1 MANVGTVL
9 INIKARSDE
18 MMKGLKKARM
28 RLRRFRKS
36 LNRTF
41 GGIAKMA
48 TVAGGAI
55 LGGLGAALTVAV
67 GIFSS
72 FEQKMADVQSIIGK
86 NNEQFGEMEALAR
99 KLGSTTAFTAT
110 QAAEAMELMSRAGF
124 TANETMAATVHVM
137 NLAAASGHTLAEMAD
152 VVAKAIR
159 GFGLEA
165 AEAGRVADVL
175 ALASARSNTTVN
187 DLGTALSY
195 VAPIAKSLNMDIEET
210 VAMLGL
216 LSDAGMQAD
225 KAGTALRS
233 VLATL
238 VDQVGDGGLL
248 PVIKK
253 LADEGLG
260 TAEAFAQFGK
270 KGAPAILTLIAMQKA
285 GVDLDAA
292 LNDATG
298 TTKEMAEIRLDTLQG
313 AFALLRSAAEEAMIV
328 IGERVAPIIRLFAE
342 GLTVAVQAG
351 GQAFDSM
358 VGSTKSFS
366 VSIGDVVGGVA
377 TFIEGLGYAVDFAN
391 RFFNVFKVGFLTVK
405 SLLLGFIRLMIR
417 GSEFTVQ
424 AWAWG
429 LNAIGVLSDEMYD
442 GMIAGMEGF
451 KQSIDEQITETT
463 EALGDAFGNVFA
475 ESDVKPAMDEFARR
489 LRRGAHQIMN
499 DTGESLGEEIV
510 EGVKEGVQGLAVVVT
525 EEMEALADATEDV
538 QDFIKTTQEAIDTW
552 GMNADQILIWKARQ
566 KGVSEELLKQAEAL
580 MEQKKALEAQQKAM
594 ERGKQITEQMRTP
607 SEIYADT
614 IKELDDLLKRGA
626 ITQETFTRAMAKA
639 KEDLASATDI
649 PEIELK
655 ANITGV
661 DTALGQ
667 FNVGMDLGDQLA
679 KKQLSAEEKQVKLL
693 GDIAE
698 SVKDGGS
705 GGVLT

>member
-86 NNEQFGEMEALAR
+86 NNEQFGVLEALAS
-99 KLGSTTAFTAT
+99 KLVSTTAFTAT

-159 GFGLEA
+159 GFGLES
-165 AEAGRVADVL
+165 AEAARVADVL
-175 ALASARSNTTVN
+175 ALASAKSNTTVN

-195 VAPIAKSLNMDIEET
+195 VAPIAKSLNMDLEET

-366 VSIGDVVGGVA
+366 VSISDVVGGVA

-451 KQSIDEQITETT
+451 TQSIDEQITETT
-463 EALGDAFGNVFA
+463 KSLGDAFGNIFA
-475 ESDVKPAMDEFARR
+475 ESDVRPAMDEFARR

-510 EGVKEGVQGLAVVVT
+510 EGVKEGVQGLAVVIT

-693 GDIAE
+693 GDIAN

>member
-159 GFGLEA
+159 GFGLES
-165 AEAGRVADVL
+165 AEAARVADVL
-175 ALASARSNTTVN
+175 ALASAKSNTTVN

-195 VAPIAKSLNMDIEET
+195 VAPIAKSLNMDLEET

-366 VSIGDVVGGVA
+366 VSISDVVGGVA

-451 KQSIDEQITETT
+451 TQSIDEQITETT
-463 EALGDAFGNVFA
+463 KSLGDAFGNIFA
-475 ESDVKPAMDEFARR
+475 ESDVRPAMDEFARR

-510 EGVKEGVQGLAVVVT
+510 EGVKEGVQGLAVVIT

-693 GDIAE
+693 GDIAN

>member
-1 MANVGTVL
+1 
-9 INIKARSDE
+9 
-18 MMKGLKKARM
+18 
-28 RLRRFRKS
+28 
-36 LNRTF
+36 
-41 GGIAKMA
+41 
-48 TVAGGAI
+48 
-55 LGGLGAALTVAV
+55 
-67 GIFSS
+67 
-72 FEQKMADVQSIIGK
+72 
-86 NNEQFGEMEALAR
+86 
-99 KLGSTTAFTAT
+99 
-110 QAAEAMELMSRAGF
+110 
-124 TANETMAATVHVM
+124 
-137 NLAAASGHTLAEMAD
+137 
-152 VVAKAIR
+152 
-159 GFGLEA
+159 
-165 AEAGRVADVL
+165 
-175 ALASARSNTTVN
+175 
-187 DLGTALSY
+187 
-195 VAPIAKSLNMDIEET
+195 
-210 VAMLGL
+210 
-216 LSDAGMQAD
+216 
-225 KAGTALRS
+225 
-233 VLATL
+233 
-238 VDQVGDGGLL
+238 
-248 PVIKK
+248 
-253 LADEGLG
+253 
-260 TAEAFAQFGK
+260 
-270 KGAPAILTLIAMQKA
+270 
-285 GVDLDAA
+285 
-292 LNDATG
+292 
-298 TTKEMAEIRLDTLQG
+298 
-313 AFALLRSAAEEAMIV
+313 
-328 IGERVAPIIRLFAE
+328 
-342 GLTVAVQAG
+342 
-351 GQAFDSM
+351 
-358 VGSTKSFS
+358 
-366 VSIGDVVGGVA
+366 
-377 TFIEGLGYAVDFAN
+377 
-391 RFFNVFKVGFLTVK
+391 
-405 SLLLGFIRLMIR
+405 RLMIR

-475 ESDVKPAMDEFARR
+475 ESDVKPAMDEFAQR

-566 KGVSEELLKQAEAL
+566 QGVSEELLKQAEAL

-655 ANITGV
+655 ANISGV

-667 FNVGMDLGDQLA
+667 FKMGMDLGDQIA

-693 GDIAE
+693 GDIAD
-698 SVKDGGS
+698 SVKDGGG
-705 GGVLT
+705 GGVLI